1 MKKLIS
7 MALLVFLGHAVLAQV
22 DSTSIKVKKVIYGSD
37 TTTTIKVTKVT
48 YSSLN
53 LANRPNDHF
62 MIEFSYDNWVGKT
75 DSMNTSGFSRG
86 FAMYFMYDF
95 PFKSD
100 PHWSVGAGIGID
112 ASNIFFHDTNVGVA
126 IPGNVTLAFTS
137 TANSDHFKKYKL
149 VLTNLDVPIELRY
162 AFHPE
167 NTNKSWKIA
176 LGIKVGVLLSA
187 YTKGK
192 DLENQ
197 ANVIINQYIEKQSST
212 NYFNGPRLVSTARVS
227 WGFIGVFGTYQLTP
241 LIRNGSGP
249 TVNPYS
255 IGIVLSGL

>member
-1 MKKLIS
+1 
-7 MALLVFLGHAVLAQV
+7 MALLVFLGHAVFAQ
-22 DSTSIKVKKVIYGSD
+22 SD
-37 TTTTIKVTKVT
+37 TTKNGKKKVT
-48 YSSLN
+48 YASLN
-53 LANRPNDHF
+53 LANRANDHF

-86 FAMYFMYDF
+86 FSMYFMYDF

-100 PHWSVGAGIGID
+100 PHFSVGAGLGIN
-112 ASNIFFHDTNVGVA
+112 ASNIFFDKTEVGVA
-126 IPGNVTLAFTS
+126 NPNNATLAFTS
-137 TANSDHFKKYKL
+137 TAATDHFKKYKL
-149 VLTNLDVPIELRY
+149 VLTNLELPIELRY

-176 LGIKVGVLLSA
+176 VGIKAGVLLSA

-197 ANVIINQYIEKQSST
+197 AGQVINYYIEKKSST
-212 NYFNGPRLVSTARVS
+212 RFFNGARVVGTFRVNYG
-227 WGFIGVFGTYQLTP
+227 WIGVFGQLQLTP
-241 LIRNGSGP
+241 LIKNLAGP

>member
-1 MKKLIS
+1 MKKLLS
-7 MALLVFLGHAVLAQV
+7 MALLVFMGHAVLAQI
-22 DSTSIKVKKVIYGSD
+22 DSTKLKIKKTIYGSD
-37 TTTTIKVTKVT
+37 TTTTVKVEKVT

-86 FAMYFMYDF
+86 FAMYFMFDF
-95 PFKSD
+95 PFKTD

-126 IPGNVTLAFTS
+126 IPGNLTLAFTS

-149 VLTNLDVPIELRY
+149 VITNLDIPIELRY
-162 AFHPE
+162 CFHPE
-167 NTNKSWKIA
+167 NPNRSWKIA
-176 LGIKVGVLLSA
+176 LGIKPGVLLST

-192 DLENQ
+192 DLENP
-197 ANVIINQYIEKQSST
+197 AGVVINQYIEKESST
-212 NYFNGPRLVSTARVS
+212 TYFNSVRAVGTARVS

-241 LIRNGSGP
+241 LIKNGFGP